1 MAMVSFLT
9 STDSVSYTENL
20 MERITDS
27 IVPISD
33 SVATATLM
41 DDFTLALIDELG
53 SSTSYTRQYTTG
65 IISTVSGNS
74 INYRYDKEL
83 GLAYYNYRYYH
94 PSDGCWINCDPI
106 AE

>member
-1 MAMVSFLT
+1 MVSFLT

-41 DDFTLALIDELG
+41 DGFMLSQIDYLG
-53 SSTSYTRQYTTG
+53 GKYTRARN
-65 IISTVSGNS
+65 NS
-74 INYRYDKEL
+74 IQVISQSYDTK
-83 GLAYYNYRYYH
+83 RR
-94 PSDGCWINCDPI
+94 I
-106 AE
+106 ASEKLKTEGHEVIK